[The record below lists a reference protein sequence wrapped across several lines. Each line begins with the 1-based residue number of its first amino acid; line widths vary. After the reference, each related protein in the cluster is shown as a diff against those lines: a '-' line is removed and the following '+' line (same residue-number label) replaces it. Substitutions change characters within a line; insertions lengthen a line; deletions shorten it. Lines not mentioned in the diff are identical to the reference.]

1 MDNCLL
7 ILGAGG
13 YGQLV
18 KEIAVQTGKYAKIDF
33 LDDRNPSACGTLEDY
48 EVFRRQYD
56 CAFVAMGDPQLRLQW
71 IEKLD
76 RSGYKLPVLIHP
88 QAYVSPSAILERGT
102 MVEPM
107 AVVSTGAIVETG
119 GLLCAGCVINHNA
132 RISPGCQIDCNAVVE
147 SYAVVPP
154 QTKVPCG
161 TVFERK

>member
-48 EVFRRQYD
+48 EAFRQRYD

-76 RSGYKLPVLIHP
+76 RSGYELPVLIHP